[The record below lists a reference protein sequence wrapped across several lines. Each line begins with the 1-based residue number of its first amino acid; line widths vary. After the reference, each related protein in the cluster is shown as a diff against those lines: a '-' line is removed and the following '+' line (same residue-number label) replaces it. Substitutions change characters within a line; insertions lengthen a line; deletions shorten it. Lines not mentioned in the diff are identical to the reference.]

1 MKATTKTQT
10 QKLPDKNCRSLW
22 TAPGVI
28 TRAGRHDS
36 IVADLYV
43 WKVRCDITC
52 NTGTMLSLQ
61 YSLYRASSI
70 QFIFQLNPAVIGFMD
85 LVAKLNLFMSTLAF
99 PPR

>member
-1 MKATTKTQT
+1 
-10 QKLPDKNCRSLW
+10 
-22 TAPGVI
+22 
-28 TRAGRHDS
+28 
-36 IVADLYV
+36 
-43 WKVRCDITC
+43 
-52 NTGTMLSLQ
+52 MLGLQ